1 MRRRTIWSAILVAIA
16 LSASAGAVP
25 AKTPGT
31 MTGAGNGIFPS
42 GAAFNGVSLST
53 LRIGMGVSIAAN
65 GTAAGDFESTLLG
78 SSAGQPRN
86 ITVEGKPDHG
96 SIPSA
101 GRATF
106 SGICNIDMGDGTA
119 PLSGVPFTANA
130 VAGVNG
136 TWALTLSLGSTNLP
150 TATGAQGRITA
161 GK

>member
-1 MRRRTIWSAILVAIA
+1 MSRRRIWSAILVAIA
-16 LSASAGAVP
+16 LCAFARP
-25 AKTPGT
+25 AHATTLGT
-31 MTGAGNGIFPS
+31 MTGAGNGVFPS

-53 LRIGMGVSIAAN
+53 LRLGMGISIATD

-78 SSAGQPRN
+78 TSAGQPRT
-86 ITVEGKPDHG
+86 ITVEGKADHG
-96 SIPSA
+96 SIPSP

-119 PLSGVPFTANA
+119 PLAGVPFTATA

-136 TWALTLSLGSTNLP
+136 GWTLTLSLGATNLP

-161 GK
+161 GQ